1 MYSGPHRINFYRCQ
15 LFPGIGVSFYRT
27 VYILMSRLFRTPAV
41 LLLAALA
48 FAPIA
53 VQAQAP
59 PPPTS
64 DAPAYPDDSWI
75 PRGMEA
81 LGQHASFHTDFTF
94 DKSMLDMASNFT
106 GDDETRNIVAKLR
119 GISVHTFR
127 YPEPGLYNPSV
138 LDSVRAQYHDRGWKH
153 LVTAQSHAA
162 TVHPGHTDVWIRFQG
177 TNVEG
182 IVLLVVNET
191 NINLVAVNGT
201 LSPLD
206 LLHLRGHFGIPRF
219 SGDRFEDSNN

>member
-1 MYSGPHRINFYRCQ
+1 
-15 LFPGIGVSFYRT
+15 
-27 VYILMSRLFRTPAV
+27 MSRLLHTPAV
-41 LLLAALA
+41 FLLAALA
-48 FAPIA
+48 LAPIA
-53 VQAQAP
+53 VQAQAAAP
-59 PPPTS
+59 PPPAE
-64 DAPAYPDDSWI
+64 APAYPDDSWI

-127 YPEPGLYNPSV
+127 YPEPGLYNPAV

-162 TVHPGHTDVWIRFQG
+162 AVHPGHTDVWIRFQG